1 MSAAH
6 PTRRPGGYHS
16 SLVLGSLPTAG
27 TGRDRRVRRVR
38 NAVGAAIERAK
49 IAARTGP
56 SPRARTTVPVSADVS
71 PAMVPQP
78 RPARQSGSGARYKST
93 PARVVAVEAEAISAA
108 ATRPDPAPMMS
119 GVGIFALSRLQ
130 AVRGGR
136 ILPQLP
142 FKPRASVSGL
152 LLNE

>member
-27 TGRDRRVRRVR
+27 TGRDRRARWVR
-38 NAVGAAIERAK
+38 NAVGTAIVRPKVPGMA
-49 IAARTGP
+49 GP
-56 SPRARTTVPVSADVS
+56 SPRPRMTVTVSADVS
-71 PAMVPQP
+71 PATVPQP

-93 PARVVAVEAEAISAA
+93 PARVVEVEAESISAA
-108 ATRPDPAPMMS
+108 ATRPDPAPMIS

-130 AVRGGR
+130 AVRGGKHPAPTS
-136 ILPQLP
+136 IQ
-142 FKPRASVSGL
+142 ASSFAL
-152 LLNE
+152 